1 MKKLLLMAA
10 FAIGCISAS
19 AQKTLTLS
27 TYKGTDLA
35 KYDGQTMNVSV
46 SRYLF
51 TGWNTISLPFSMTEE
66 QVNEVFGSD
75 CKLEKLVGVENDG
88 IDVKL
93 NFQDCK
99 SEGIKPNT
107 PYILYYTG
115 ENGSKQFTAEN
126 VVIMNGIASVAFTA
140 EGTGEIVTMAAAQ
153 QQTEPQGLYGI
164 LAKDNNE
171 VINKLYIT
179 SGEPTNKYVYSQYSD
194 FDNVAIDFNCD
205 VIGFM
210 NSERAKMKGEGEEHI
225 VLTMSQEDSGLP
237 LLMRYMPLKEFFIS
251 MGYAIEFERNE
262 YVMSPVLFHNIYK
275 GALGEAAGRF
285 ILRNE
290 RGIELSEITDPQKF
304 EFFDFELAPDVY
316 VDFKNWKYT
325 YIQDKEKTRAEILNK
340 LDAIGGKRAYI
351 INMTDTHNSKPC
363 ISHDGRIIEIPR
375 LIDNNGH
382 VDAKMLDLIKEEE

>member
-171 VINKLYIT
+171 ASFVNVDTTTNGFYATRCYVKMSNGNSTQLKTNHIAPGDLTNIKSVAKAGEKVEVFNL
-179 SGEPTNKYVYSQYSD
+179 SGVKVADSIDGLQKGIYVV
-194 FDNVAIDFNCD
+194 N
-205 VIGFM
+205 G
-210 NSERAKMKGEGEEHI
+210 K
-225 VLTMSQEDSGLP
+225 T
-237 LLMRYMPLKEFFIS
+237 
-251 MGYAIEFERNE
+251 
-262 YVMSPVLFHNIYK
+262 VMVK
-275 GALGEAAGRF
+275 
-285 ILRNE
+285 
-290 RGIELSEITDPQKF
+290 
-304 EFFDFELAPDVY
+304 
-316 VDFKNWKYT
+316 
-325 YIQDKEKTRAEILNK
+325 
-340 LDAIGGKRAYI
+340 
-351 INMTDTHNSKPC
+351 
-363 ISHDGRIIEIPR
+363 
-375 LIDNNGH
+375 
-382 VDAKMLDLIKEEE
+382 